1 MKTKRRG
8 ACMEKAFIFDLD
20 GVIINSEPIHD
31 LVDIDVA
38 TAFEIQLDHQ
48 RLQKYV
54 GMRSREVWESII
66 KEDQLI
72 LTSDEL
78 LAVADVK
85 KEKYIAENELQP
97 INGIKELL
105 IELKE
110 KDYRIAL
117 ASSSP
122 KRFIEAVLNKFEIH
136 SYFEYKVSGD
146 EVKLGKP
153 DPEIYLLAAQRL
165 NVDPKNCIVLEDSK
179 NGVAAGNDAGMKTIG
194 FANPGS
200 GNQDLSKA
208 NHIVHSIDEVLSIL

>member
-1 MKTKRRG
+1 
-8 ACMEKAFIFDLD
+8 MEKAFIFDLD
-20 GVIINSEPIHD
+20 GVIIDSEPLHD
-31 LVDIDVA
+31 LVDLEVA
-38 TAFEIQLDHQ
+38 TAFEIELDHH
-48 RLQKYV
+48 RLQRYV
-54 GMRSREVWESII
+54 GMRSREVWDSII
-66 KEDQLI
+66 KEDQLT

-78 LAVADVK
+78 LAIADAK

-97 INGIKELL
+97 INGIRELL

-122 KRFIEAVLNKFEIH
+122 QRFIEAVLNKFEIH
-136 SYFEYKVSGD
+136 SYFEYMVTGD
-146 EVKLGKP
+146 EVEKGKP

-165 NVDPKNCIVLEDSK
+165 NVDPKSCIVLEDSK
-179 NGVAAGNDAGMKTIG
+179 NGIIAGNAAGMKTIG

-208 NHIVHSIDEVLSIL
+208 NHIVQSIAEVLVIL